1 MDNSLSIEIQR
12 FKQVREEFNLT
23 QSAFADNLGITASA
37 SDIERGRTKL
47 PGWAVMK
54 LLQEY
59 HVNPLWLYGKS
70 DKKYLNP
77 NITDV
82 MPKVINVDN
91 TGNENIL
98 MVNAKAAAGYSD
110 NIRDQNWYEEVP
122 AFSSPLDRYRHA
134 SFRSF
139 QVEGDSMLPVLKP
152 GEWVLGKAVS
162 SIDDVP
168 DGAICVFILSDSVLV
183 KKLQKDAKSKN
194 LSLISFNPEYPAIKL
209 KTHQLQELWQINS
222 KITFDLE
229 NGMNSYTLQQ
239 IQQSIEELKAEIK
252 SLRGNVL

>member
-1 MDNSLSIEIQR
+1 MNNSLSIELQR
-12 FKQVREEFNLT
+12 FKQVREELNLT
-23 QSAFADNLGITASA
+23 QSAFAEILGISGSA

-77 NITDV
+77 NTTDV
-82 MPKVINVDN
+82 MPKVITVDN

-98 MVNAKAAAGYSD
+98 MVNAKAAAGYPD
-110 NIRDQNWYEEVP
+110 NIRDQNWFEELP
-122 AFSSPLDRYRHA
+122 AFSIPLDRYRNA

-152 GEWVLGKAVS
+152 GEWVMGKAVS
-162 SIDDVP
+162 SLDDVP

-183 KKLQKDAKSKN
+183 KKLQKDSQNKD
-194 LSLISFNPEYPAIKL
+194 LSLISLNPEYPAIKL
-209 KTHQLQELWQINS
+209 KTHQLQELWQVNS

-229 NGMNSYTLQQ
+229 SNINNFFLQQ
-239 IQQSIEELKAEIK
+239 IQQSIEELKDEVK
-252 SLRGNVL
+252 NLKGEV

>member
-82 MPKVINVDN
+82 MPKVISVDN

-98 MVNAKAAAGYSD
+98 MVNAKAAAGYPD
-110 NIRDQNWYEEVP
+110 NIRDQNWYEELP
-122 AFSSPLDRYRHA
+122 AFSIPLDRYRNA

-139 QVEGDSMLPVLKP
+139 QVEGDSMFPVLKP
-152 GEWVLGKAVS
+152 GEWVIGKAVS
-162 SIDDVP
+162 SLDDVS
-168 DGAICVFILSDSVLV
+168 DGTICVFILSDSVLV
-183 KKLQKDAKSKN
+183 KKLQKGTQNKD
-194 LSLISFNPEYPAIKL
+194 LSLISLNPEYPAIKL
-209 KTHQLQELWQINS
+209 KAHQLQELWQVNS

-229 NGMNSYTLQQ
+229 SNINNFFLQR

-252 SLRGNVL
+252 NLKG